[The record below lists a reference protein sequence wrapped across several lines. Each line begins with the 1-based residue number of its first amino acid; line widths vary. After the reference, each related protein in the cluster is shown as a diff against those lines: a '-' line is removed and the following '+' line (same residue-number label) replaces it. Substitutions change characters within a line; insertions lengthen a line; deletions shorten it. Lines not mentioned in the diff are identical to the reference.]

1 MIKILGVIGGA
12 ESGVGAALL
21 AKENGWEVFVSD
33 FGMIAED
40 YKKELEENEIAFEEG
55 GHTEERLLK
64 ADMIVKSP
72 GVPEKAPIIKMIREK
87 DIPIISEIDFAS
99 RYYSGQIIA
108 VTGSNGKTT
117 TASLIHHILITAGL
131 KAILAGNI
139 GTSFSRA
146 IINTEINLAV
156 IEVSSFQLDDLLIFQ
171 PKVAVI
177 TNVTPDHLDRYDYSF
192 DKYAEAKFKITEYQK
207 AGDILIYNAS
217 DKKSMDLVKHVSPEI
232 KKLSVALADLDEIL
246 AKPNGKLCTLNLLG
260 THNRFNAA
268 MAVFAARAI
277 EVSKENII
285 KGVESFDAIEH
296 RLEMVDVIDGVTY
309 INDSKATNVDSA
321 YFALEGIY
329 ADVLWIVG
337 GVDKGNDYTSVND
350 LVKEKVKE
358 IIVLS
363 KHPEKIQEAF
373 GSFNIPI
380 SQFQNTKDAVEYAKN
395 HSENGDFVLLS
406 PACASFDLFDDYEQR
421 GNIFKEEVLK
431 LRN

>member
-1 MIKILGVIGGA
+1 MIKILGIIGAA
-12 ESGVGAALL
+12 ESGVGTALL
-21 AKENGWEVFVSD
+21 AKENGWEIFVSD
-33 FGMIAED
+33 FGKIKD
-40 YKKELEENEIAFEEG
+40 NYKKELIENEIAFEEG

-64 ADMIVKSP
+64 SDMIVKSP
-72 GVPEKAPIIKMIREK
+72 GVPENAAVIKKIREK
-87 DIPIISEIDFAS
+87 DIPIISEIDFGS

-108 VTGSNGKTT
+108 ITGSNGKTT
-117 TASLIHHILITAGL
+117 TTSMIHHILETAGL

-146 IINTEINLAV
+146 IINTEIEIAV
-156 IEVSSFQLDDLLIFQ
+156 IEVSSFQLDDLLTFQ
-171 PKVAVI
+171 PKVAII
-177 TNVTPDHLDRYDYSF
+177 TNVTPDHLDRYGYSF
-192 DKYAEAKFKITEYQK
+192 DKYAEAKFKITKYQK
-207 AGDILIYNAS
+207 EGDVLIYNAS
-217 DKKSMDLVKHVSPEI
+217 DEKSVELVKNVSSDI
-232 KKLSVALADLDEIL
+232 KKLSVASVDIDEIL
-246 AKPNGKLCTLNLLG
+246 EKPNGNPCTLNLLG

-285 KGVESFDAIEH
+285 AGIESFNAIEH
-296 RLEMVDVIDGVTY
+296 RLEMVDVVEGVTY
-309 INDSKATNVDSA
+309 INDSKATNVDSV

-329 ADVLWIVG
+329 GDVLWIVG

-358 IIVLS
+358 IIILS
-363 KHPEKIQEAF
+363 KHPEKIYEAF

-380 SQFQNTKDAVEYAKN
+380 SQFENTKDAVEYAKN

-406 PACASFDLFDDYEQR
+406 PACASFDLFDNYEHR

-431 LRN
+431 LKN